1 MRSARA
7 KSFHCVQIDE
17 GKVMLRD
24 AIKAKHDAAEA
35 HPFTTLLFSGN
46 MTKRDYAVYLFNMVR
61 VYDAL
66 ESRARADGLLDDLDG
81 IERADA
87 ILSDFAELNV
97 VDQIPVMPAAQEY
110 AEYLASVPNV
120 LAHLYVR
127 HMGDMYGGQM
137 IKSKVPGSGMMYE
150 FKNRSELVA
159 KLRAK
164 LTDDLADEANVAFDF
179 VLKLFDDLAHEFA
192 DTPT

>member
-1 MRSARA
+1 MS
-7 KSFHCVQIDE
+7 
-17 GKVMLRD
+17 LRE

-35 HPFTTLLFSGN
+35 HPFTALLFSGH
-46 MTKRDYAVYLFNMVR
+46 MSKRDYAVYLFNMIR

-66 ESRARADGLLDDLDG
+66 ETRARSLGLLDDLEG
-81 IERADA
+81 IERVDA
-87 ILSDFAELNV
+87 ILNDFAELGV
-97 VDQIPVMPAAQEY
+97 VEQMQVVPAVQEY
-110 AEYLASVPNV
+110 AAYLSGVPNA
-120 LAHLYVR
+120 LAHVYVR

-137 IKSKVPGSGMMYE
+137 IKSKVPGSGAMYQFE
-150 FKNRSELVA
+150 NRSELVA

-179 VLKLFDDLAHEFA
+179 VLKIFDDLANEFT

>member
-1 MRSARA
+1 MS
-7 KSFHCVQIDE
+7 
-17 GKVMLRD
+17 LRD

-35 HPFTTLLFSGN
+35 HPFTALLFSGN
-46 MTKRDYAVYLFNMVR
+46 MSKRDYAVYLFNMIR
-61 VYDAL
+61 VYDSL
-66 ESRARADGLLDDLDG
+66 ESRAREQGLLADLDG
-81 IERADA
+81 IERTNA
-87 ILSDFAELNV
+87 ILDDFAELGV
-97 VDQIPVMPAAQEY
+97 TEQMPVMPAAQEY
-110 AEYLASVPNV
+110 AEYLASVPSV

-137 IKSKVPGSGMMYE
+137 LKSKAPGSGKMYE
-150 FKNRSELVA
+150 FNNRSELVA

-192 DTPT
+192 DTPA

>member
-1 MRSARA
+1 MS
-7 KSFHCVQIDE
+7 
-17 GKVMLRD
+17 LRD
-24 AIKAKHDAAEA
+24 AIKVKHDAAEA
-35 HPFTTLLFSGN
+35 HPFTALLFSGN
-46 MTKRDYAVYLFNMVR
+46 MSKRDYAVYLFNMVR
-61 VYDAL
+61 VYDSL
-66 ESRARADGLLDDLDG
+66 ESRAREQGLLADLDG

-87 ILSDFAELNV
+87 ILSDFAELGV
-97 VDQIPVMPAAQEY
+97 VDQMPVMPAAQEY
-110 AEYLASVPNV
+110 AEYLASVPSV

-192 DTPT
+192 DTPA